1 VLYSTQTVSLLV
13 THENTPPSHANVL
26 LSVLR
31 LILLGVTLATALGS
45 ARPQEKREQK
55 PAARQASVASGKET
69 FLKYCASCHGENG
82 TGNGPVA
89 VALRPPPSDLTMVS
103 KRHAG
108 KYPAGYVAAVLKFGR
123 SLASHGSDE
132 MPVWGSRFKELDPA
146 RDPTGEQHID
156 DVVAYIASLQT
167 K

>member
-1 VLYSTQTVSLLV
+1 MLYSTRKVSLLV
-13 THENTPPSHANVL
+13 MHETTPPGPDYVL
-26 LSVLR
+26 TSILR
-31 LILLGVTLATALGS
+31 LILLSVALVTPLGI

-55 PAARQASVASGKET
+55 AVARQASLTSGKET
-69 FLKYCASCHGENG
+69 FLKYCASCHGETG

-89 VALRPPPSDLTMVS
+89 VALKPPPSDLTMVS
-103 KRHAG
+103 KRHEG
-108 KYPAGYVAAVLKFGR
+108 KYPAGYIAAVLKFGR

-132 MPVWGSRFKELDPA
+132 MPVWGARFRELDPA
-146 RDPTGEQHID
+146 RDQTGQQHID